1 MPIYNCKCCNFST
14 KLKGDYNRHIK
25 TKKHIES
32 FKSHHLVTPKSPS
45 SHPKVTPKN
54 DSKNYICK
62 YCKSSFKYKQGMYRH
77 IKYTCK
83 KNDDEDLKELVFLMN
98 ENLENIKTQ
107 MKKQEKKYE
116 KQQNILYAIGINENE
131 GNSVSFIASEKA
143 EEEFN
148 KYITKQVYIQ
158 GNDVVEDDKAYLI
171 DVKKEKALA
180 KDPNHKRKL
189 PLFIAEKDGRN
200 LYVAPIR
207 GKGLWDA
214 IWAYVSIDED
224 MVIRGIYFDHKA
236 ETPGLGANIKQRF
249 FMDDFIGESLLDNEG
264 NFKGVTV
271 SKTNLDPKNEDKY
284 DNEVDAIAGSTIT
297 GDGVTAMI
305 RSDLSLY
312 QPYFNSLNNN

>member
-1 MPIYNCKCCNFST
+1 MALNTEKNTYTLLFAVGLVVIVGTLLAAIDSS
-14 KLKGDYNRHIK
+14 LKDKIRINKI
-25 TKKHIES
+25 
-32 FKSHHLVTPKSPS
+32 L
-45 SHPKVTPKN
+45 
-54 DSKNYICK
+54 
-62 YCKSSFKYKQGMYRH
+62 
-77 IKYTCK
+77 
-83 KNDDEDLKELVFLMN
+83 
-98 ENLENIKTQ
+98 
-107 MKKQEKKYE
+107 E

-131 GNSVSFIASEKA
+131 GNSVNFIAADKA
-143 EEEFN
+143 EKEFN
-148 KYITKQVYIQ
+148 KYITKQIYIQ
-158 GNDVVEDDKAYLI
+158 GDQVIEDDKAYLI
-171 DVKKEKALA
+171 DVKKQKALA
-180 KDPNHKRKL
+180 KDPSHKRKL

-214 IWAYVSIDED
+214 IWAYVSVDED
-224 MVIRGIYFDHKA
+224 MIIRGIYFDHKA

-249 FMDDFIGESLLDNEG
+249 FMDDFIGESLLDNQG

-312 QPYFNSLNNN
+312 QPYFNSLNN